1 VNTHRTP
8 HRPLRRSRGRTAIA
22 LLAFLAPTALLAAC
36 GDDDDSDADGT
47 TPTGSAAAVEIT
59 DAWARTSPAMATAG
73 AVYMQIENAGEADDA
88 LIGVAV
94 DPSVAATAEL
104 HETTTETG
112 EPEATGA
119 PMDTMSTMAPGTDA
133 GMPSDTTAMGGGM
146 MTMRPVERIDV
157 PAGETVALEPG
168 GYHVMLLDLAAPLEV
183 GATVEVT
190 LTFESAG
197 TQVVT
202 ADVRDA

>member
-1 VNTHRTP
+1 
-8 HRPLRRSRGRTAIA
+8 
-22 LLAFLAPTALLAAC
+22 
-36 GDDDDSDADGT
+36 
-47 TPTGSAAAVEIT
+47 
-59 DAWARTSPAMATAG
+59 
-73 AVYMQIENAGEADDA
+73 
-88 LIGVAV
+88 
-94 DPSVAATAEL
+94 
-104 HETTTETG
+104 
-112 EPEATGA
+112 
-119 PMDTMSTMAPGTDA
+119 MDTMSTMAPGTDA